1 MAHSG
6 TLPVDMKTFFSFFT
20 GRPFL
25 IEFINPRVT
34 RFNESFFADIQH
46 EINSSTSDISVRDLQ
61 QVTK

>member
-1 MAHSG
+1 ME
-6 TLPVDMKTFFSFFT
+6 TFFLFFT